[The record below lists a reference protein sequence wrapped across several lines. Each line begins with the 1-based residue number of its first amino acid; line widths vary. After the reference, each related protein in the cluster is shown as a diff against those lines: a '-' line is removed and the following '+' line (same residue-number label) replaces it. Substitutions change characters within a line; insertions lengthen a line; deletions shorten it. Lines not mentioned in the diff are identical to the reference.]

1 MTDQRTEDEVIAII
15 PGMTRN
21 RLVAFLQAEV
31 ILPVRREPFD
41 GKAHVFGRIDIA
53 RMQLL
58 CDLADG
64 LDLDDDALGV
74 VMSLID
80 QLHMARRDLRALALA
95 VEAEAPDVRT
105 RIGAAFRN
113 SQK

>member
-15 PGMTRN
+15 PGMTRT

-31 ILPVRREPFD
+31 ILPIRRKTFEGNAP
-41 GKAHVFGRIDIA
+41 VFGRIDIA

-80 QLHMARRDLRALALA
+80 QLHMARRDLRVLALA
-95 VEAEAPDVRT
+95 VEAEAPDVRA

-113 SQK
+113 SRR